1 VLGKLAD
8 GLLVA
13 ITRPF
18 LTWQD
23 TARDKL

>member
-8 GLLVA
+8 GLLLA

-18 LTWQD
+18 LAWQD
-23 TARDKL
+23 LGRDTL